1 MSWNKYAVSEN
12 DPESEATPLET
23 EATPLTTPLETEATP
38 LSPEDKQAV
47 AAQVN
52 MSVLLSP
59 HMLWLFLS
67 AYFQLTRT
75 SFTLP
80 GHLANQSLR

>member
-1 MSWNKYAVSEN
+1 MSWNKYVVSEN
-12 DPESEATPLET
+12 DP
-23 EATPLTTPLETEATP
+23 ETEATP

-52 MSVLLSP
+52 TSVLLSP
-59 HMLWLFLS
+59 HVLRLFPS
-67 AYFQLTRT
+67 AYFELTST

-80 GHLANQSLR
+80 GHLSLK